1 MEPISIGMI
10 VLTSVLVC
18 ERILKYYMDRVKKSE
33 CCGSKIE
40 FKSDSSIKKHTSP
53 SQATETNI

>member
-40 FKSDSSIKKHTSP
+40 FKSDSSIKKHT
-53 SQATETNI
+53 ETNI